1 MSRESVMDRHALYN
15 EMAARLRDH
24 VANGTTDSAAATLR
38 VPATQYTDADVWQ
51 KEMDGIFKSL
61 PILVGLSHELPE
73 KGDFKTLDILGM
85 PLLICRQA
93 DGSAKVLM
101 NVCSHRGFKLVDQA
115 CALKNVIRCPYHS
128 WAYDFS
134 GRLIATTAVLG

>member
-1 MSRESVMDRHALYN
+1 MDRHALYN
-15 EMAARLRDH
+15 QMADRLRDH
-24 VANGTTDSAAATLR
+24 VANGTTDSAIDTLR
-38 VPATQYTDADVWQ
+38 VPATQYTDGDVWQ

-101 NVCSHRGFKLVDQA
+101 NVCSHR
-115 CALKNVIRCPYHS
+115 
-128 WAYDFS
+128 
-134 GRLIATTAVLG
+134 